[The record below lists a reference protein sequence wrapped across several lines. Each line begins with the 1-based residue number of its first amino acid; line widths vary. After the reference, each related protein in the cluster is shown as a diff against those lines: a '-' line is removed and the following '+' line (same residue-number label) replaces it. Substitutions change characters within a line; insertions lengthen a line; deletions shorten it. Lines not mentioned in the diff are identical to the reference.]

1 MDIKFLGN
9 IISSLSPGQDFCI
22 YGDVNDE
29 NDYNQNVVF
38 TQDASLKPTWAA
50 VQAGQSPEQWV
61 IIRGKRT
68 TRLGVCDWT
77 QLEDVPLTA
86 EKKTEWQTY
95 RQALRDITTQPD
107 PFNIAWPTPPA

>member
-22 YGDVNDE
+22 YGEVNNE

-38 TQDASLKPTWAA
+38 TQDPSSKPAWAA
-50 VQAGQSPEQWV
+50 VQAGQSPEQWA

-77 QLEDVPLTA
+77 QLEDVPLTP
-86 EKKTEWQTY
+86 EKKAEWQTY
-95 RQALRDITTQPD
+95 RQALRDITNEPD
-107 PFNIAWPTPPA
+107 PFNITWPTPPA